1 MGRQST
7 YVYKLTG
14 IILFPH
20 SYFWEIIV
28 LSVIFR
34 SLFLS
39 QYFLCKWQYP
49 NGVCWDKTACTFLLH
64 TTCCCKKLHP
74 SYLKKTP
81 KVPSNENERI
91 CFHSSTKLLRSSY
104 VPSVCTVFENQF
116 AFPCVQILQWRGLCL
131 CYLIQYKAFKSK
143 DSHLLSYCSQWSRP
157 FLIPCMLELWRPC
170 YQLVSGIKREH

>member
-1 MGRQST
+1 M
-7 YVYKLTG
+7 
-14 IILFPH
+14 
-20 SYFWEIIV
+20 

-39 QYFLCKWQYP
+39 QYFLCKWQCP
-49 NGVCWDKTACTFLLH
+49 NGVCWDKTACTFCYIPH
-64 TTCCCKKLHP
+64 AAVRSYIHHIWKKLQKFP
-74 SYLKKTP
+74 QMRMGESAF
-81 KVPSNENERI
+81 
-91 CFHSSTKLLRSSY
+91 CFHSSIKLLRSSY

-116 AFPCVQILQWRGLCL
+116 AFPCVRILQWRGLCS

-143 DSHLLSYCSQWSRP
+143 DSHLLLYCSQQSRP